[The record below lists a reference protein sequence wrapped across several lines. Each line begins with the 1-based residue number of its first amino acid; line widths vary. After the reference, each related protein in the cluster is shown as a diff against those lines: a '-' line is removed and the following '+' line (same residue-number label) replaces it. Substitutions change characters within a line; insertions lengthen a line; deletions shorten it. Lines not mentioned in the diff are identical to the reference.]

1 MTNGYRDDNLQLN
14 GTAYWWNAPVAMS
27 DYDLYDY
34 NRNFVMD
41 DDEIADLVKDN
52 ILSDPGITFSDGNRV
67 ETNASN
73 GVVTLSGEV
82 RNPRTKALAYADAFW
97 STGVV
102 DVDNKIN
109 VKDRERRMVSP

>member
-1 MTNGYRDDNLQLN
+1 MANNYRDDY
-14 GTAYWWNAPVAMS
+14 GTTPYTSYWWNAPVAMS

-34 NRNFVMD
+34 NNNWALD
-41 DDEIADLVKDN
+41 DNEIADLVKDN
-52 ILSDPGITFSDGNRV
+52 VFSDPGITYSDANRV
-67 ETNASN
+67 QADVNN

-102 DVDNKIN
+102 DVDNKLN
-109 VKDRERRMVSP
+109 VKERERRTT